1 MTRERY
7 NELVDLLSKANY
19 EYHVL
24 DNATTLSDQE
34 YDNYL
39 REVYDIENEH
49 PDWKRAD
56 SPTVKVGGQILEKF
70 EKVTH
75 NIPMMSLADVFN
87 YDEIKQFDT
96 KIKNEGIDP
105 KYVCE
110 LKIDGLSVSLKY
122 KNGVLIS
129 AATRGDGVVGEDI
142 THNVKTI
149 KQVPLRINK
158 PIDIEV
164 RGEIYLSKKSLE
176 QINKERIKNGEPVL
190 KNCRNAAAGSIRQ
203 LDSSVAA
210 KRNLEVWIY
219 HLPNPEDYGIKTH
232 HEALRYMESLGFRVN
247 PNNRLVANIEEVMN
261 YIDEKNEARPK
272 LPYDID
278 GVVIKLDDISAHA
291 KLGNTIRYP
300 KWAVAYK
307 FPAEKVE
314 TKLLDIIFTVGR
326 TGQIT
331 PNAVLEP
338 VMVMG
343 SLISRATLHNQD
355 YCIEKD
361 IRIGDTVKIIKA
373 GDVIP
378 RVDEVVKANRKGNEQ
393 PFKMIEFCPMCNTK
407 LIMSKSEVDYF
418 CPNDSCPA
426 RKIES
431 LIHFVDRKAMNI
443 IGLGENIIEDFFNEG
458 IITDFLS
465 IYKLKEHAEELVKM
479 EGFGEKSITKLLD
492 NIEASK
498 NNDFDRIIYAIGIK
512 GIGEKNAKILAKKYK
527 NIDNLIKATY
537 EELNQID
544 DIGPILAQNI
554 IEFFSEQNNITMVN
568 NLKNIGINM
577 QYSGDLELYDERI
590 TDKRFVITGSLEA
603 YSRDEIKDII
613 SNYGGKTSD
622 SVSKKTD
629 VVIVGED
636 PGSKYDKA
644 KSLNIE
650 IWNQDKLKE
659 MEEIFTKYNKTN

>member
-96 KIKNEGIDP
+96 RIKNEGIDP

-577 QYSGDLELYDERI
+577 QYSGSLELYDERI

-622 SVSKKTD
+622 SVSKKTN

-650 IWNQDKLKE
+650 IWNQEKLKE